1 MGGGGAWQ
9 AGTVGYRPGD
19 AAYRRV
25 TVALF
30 AAGVTTFALLY
41 SPQAV
46 LPELAA
52 DFGMAASAVPL
63 SISVTTLAMAVA
75 LLVVGPV
82 TERIGRTPIIR
93 VSVVVTSLVGIA
105 HALAPNWPTLLVL
118 RGLQGISL
126 AGMAAV
132 AMAYLREEVAP
143 EAHAGATGLYVG
155 GTAIGGMLGRL
166 IVGGVAD
173 VAGWRWALAA
183 MGGVGLVCAI
193 VVVVMLPPS
202 RGFQRA
208 QLSPVESRAMLRRLV
223 TDPGLIALYG
233 VAAVAM
239 GSFIAVL
246 NTVGF
251 RLRDAP
257 YGFSVAAASL
267 VYLSYAPGSLTS
279 AYAGRIADRVG
290 RRPVLPIAFAA
301 LLVGLMVTAA
311 QPLWLFMAGMVVF
324 SGAFFAVHSLAS
336 GWVVARAQAGGG
348 GIGQASA
355 FYLVAYY
362 AGSSVFG
369 GLAGPAWAGGG
380 WPAVLVLTG
389 SLVVIGLGLAW
400 WLTRIP
406 ALSDPPTQDPGVA
419 AY

>member
-1 MGGGGAWQ
+1 M
-9 AGTVGYRPGD
+9 GYRPGD

-25 TVALF
+25 VVALF

-52 DFGMAASAVPL
+52 DFGMPASATTL

-82 TERIGRTPIIR
+82 TERVGRTPIIR
-93 VSVVVTSLVGIA
+93 ASVVVTSLVGIA
-105 HALAPNWPTLLVL
+105 HSLAPNWPTLLVL

-143 EAHAGATGLYVG
+143 EAHARATGLYVG

-166 IVGGVAD
+166 VVGGVAD
-173 VAGWRWALAA
+173 LAGWRWALAA
-183 MGGVGLVCAI
+183 MGGIGLVCAI
-193 VVVVMLPPS
+193 VVVLTLPPS

-208 QLSPVESRAMLRRLV
+208 ELSRVQTRAMVRRLL
-223 TDPGLIALYG
+223 TDRALLALYG

-239 GSFIAVL
+239 GSFIAVF

-257 YGFSVAAASL
+257 YYLSVAAASL

-290 RRPVLPIAFAA
+290 RRPVLPIAFGAF
-301 LLVGLMVTAA
+301 LVGLLMTGAT
-311 QPLWLFMAGMVVF
+311 PLWLLMTGMVVF

-362 AGSSVFG
+362 AGSSIFG
-369 GLAGPAWAGGG
+369 GLAGPVWAGGG
-380 WPAVLVLTG
+380 WTAVLAFTGALVL
-389 SLVVIGLGLAW
+389 IGVGLAW

-406 ALSDPPTQDPGVA
+406 ALADPPIEDPGVA

>member
-1 MGGGGAWQ
+1 M
-9 AGTVGYRPGD
+9 GYRPGD

-46 LPELAA
+46 LPELAE
-52 DFGMAASAVPL
+52 DFGMPVSATTL

-75 LLVVGPV
+75 LLAVGPV
-82 TERIGRTPIIR
+82 TERVGRTPIIR
-93 VSVVVTSLVGIA
+93 ASVVVTSVVGIA
-105 HALAPNWPTLLVL
+105 HSLAPNWPTLLVL

-132 AMAYLREEVAP
+132 AMAYLREEIAP
-143 EAHAGATGLYVG
+143 DAHAGATGLYVG
-155 GTAIGGMLGRL
+155 GTAIGGMVGRL
-166 IVGGVAD
+166 IVGAVAD
-173 VAGWRWALAA
+173 AAGWRWALAA
-183 MGGVGLVCAI
+183 MGGVGLVCA
-193 VVVVMLPPS
+193 VVVVVTLPPS
-202 RGFQRA
+202 RGFRRTE
-208 QLSPVESRAMLRRLV
+208 PSRAARRATMRRLV
-223 TDPGLIALYG
+223 TDPALLALYG

-239 GSFIAVL
+239 GAFIAVF

-251 RLRDAP
+251 RLRGEP
-257 YGFSVAAASL
+257 YALGVAAASL
-267 VYLSYAPGSLTS
+267 VYLAYAPGSLTS
-279 AYAGRIADRVG
+279 TYAGRLADRVA
-290 RRPVLPIAFAA
+290 RRPVLPVAFGALAIGLAVTAA
-301 LLVGLMVTAA
+301 APLWIFLVGL
-311 QPLWLFMAGMVVF
+311 VVF
-324 SGAFFAVHSLAS
+324 SGAFFAVHGLAS
-336 GWVVARAQAGGG
+336 GWVVARAQFGGG

-362 AGSSVFG
+362 GGSSLFG

-380 WPAVLVLTG
+380 WPAVLALTG
-389 SLVVIGLGLAW
+389 SLAVIGLGLAW

-406 ALSDPPTQDPGVA
+406 ALVDPPAEDPGVA